1 MIKNIIEIDEDN
13 LEEEVNGFKKV
24 DKNLLKDWT
33 MKINAIL
40 KGTKSENITE
50 INRLIRAS
58 AIYVGRKVG
67 LKPKQ
72 RRGNPVKEPW
82 WIRRIQQS
90 IQELRKHIKIL
101 ERKKR
106 GETKKKEKYKVIEH
120 KYRVKKKGLHVV
132 LEELKQRMQAKATK
146 IKRYDQRIE
155 QYSINRLF
163 QQDQKRVY
171 QQLNGKIES
180 SKKPDTEESRRFWSN
195 IWGVEKSHNKNA
207 EWLKELRAERNEIKQ
222 GHIQITTEMITQQ
235 TRKIPNWKCP
245 RLDGVQGYWL
255 KNLPVLRERIATK
268 IDDMINNGMDIPK
281 WMTTGKMILCQN
293 NPGKGNAVDNY

>member
-1 MIKNIIEIDEDN
+1 M
-13 LEEEVNGFKKV
+13 
-24 DKNLLKDWT
+24 
-33 MKINAIL
+33 
-40 KGTKSENITE
+40 
-50 INRLIRAS
+50 
-58 AIYVGRKVG
+58 GRKVG

-82 WIRRIQQS
+82 WKRRIQQS
-90 IQELRKHIKIL
+90 IQELRKHINIL

-106 GETKKKEKYKVIEH
+106 GEIKKKEKYKVIEH
-120 KYRVKKKGLHVV
+120 KYRVKKKGLNVV

-155 QYSINRLF
+155 QYRINRLF

-180 SKKPDTEESRRFWSN
+180 SEKPDTEESRRFWSN
-195 IWGVEKSHNKNA
+195 IWGTEKSHNKNA

-222 GHIQITTEMITQQ
+222 GNIQITTEMITQQ

-245 RLDGVQGYWL
+245 GLDGVQGYWL
-255 KNLPVLRERIATK
+255 KNLPALHERIATQM
-268 IDDMINNGMDIPK
+268 DEMINNGVDISK
-281 WMTTGKMILCQN
+281 CMKTGKTILCQKD
-293 NPGKGNAVDNY
+293 PGKGNAVDNY